1 VSKDSAEKYCK
12 YTANKAYIRADY
24 NVEILIKK
32 WQALTNFLAS
42 RKQENLGMVI
52 GKNNR
57 VLLTIG
63 MILRNIAGDTGW
75 LD

>member
-1 VSKDSAEKYCK
+1 MEKYCK

-42 RKQENLGMVI
+42 TLLQESKKI
-52 GKNNR
+52 
-57 VLLTIG
+57 
-63 MILRNIAGDTGW
+63 
-75 LD
+75 